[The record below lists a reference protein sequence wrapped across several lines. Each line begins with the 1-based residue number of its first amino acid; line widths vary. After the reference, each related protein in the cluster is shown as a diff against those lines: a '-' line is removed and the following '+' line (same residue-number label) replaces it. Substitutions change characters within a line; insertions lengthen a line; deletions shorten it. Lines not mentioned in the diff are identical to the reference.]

1 MAQSHKVPSRTLRA
15 VVGLSLLTLVPGQL
29 GGTETYVRELTRA
42 LAANG
47 ELEYRVYL
55 PPVAAGAGNG
65 LPEEVVT
72 EYRAART
79 LPQRFAAMAWA
90 GVRQGPL
97 RRRLAA
103 ADLVHFPLTI
113 PLPDPQRPFLLTLQ
127 DVLHL
132 DRPEL
137 FPRWEKALRRIAYDR
152 PTRRAA
158 LVLVPTRFTAD
169 RIERLLGV
177 PSERLRVVPH
187 GIDHERMTPGHETR
201 EPFLLY
207 PARPW
212 PHKNHERLLEAFGL
226 LRRERP
232 ELRLV
237 LTGGGHESRAYPDGV
252 EARGLVPGDELVSL
266 YRRAAALV
274 FPSLYEGF
282 AFPPLEAMASGCPV
296 AAADSGSVGEV
307 CGDGARLFDPTA
319 AEAIAAAVD
328 DVLRDPSPWVERG
341 LARARTFTWEAAAR
355 GHDAAYRELLP

>member
-1 MAQSHKVPSRTLRA
+1 

-42 LAANG
+42 LAAHG

-90 GVRQGPL
+90 GARQGPL
-97 RRRLAA
+97 RRRLAS

-113 PLPDPQRPFLLTLQ
+113 PLPDPRRPYLLTLQ

-132 DRPEL
+132 DRPGL

-158 LVLVPTRFTAD
+158 LVLVPTRFTAE
-169 RIERLLGV
+169 RIERLLDV
-177 PSERLRVVPH
+177 PADRLRVVPH
-187 GIDHERMTPGHETR
+187 GIDHERMTPGDEER

-212 PHKNHERLLEAFGL
+212 PHKNHDRLLEAFAR

-237 LTGGGHESRAYPDGV
+237 LTGGGHESRSYPDGV

-266 YRRAAALV
+266 YRRAAGLV

-282 AFPPLEAMASGCPV
+282 AFPPLEAMACGCPV

-307 CGDGARLFDPTA
+307 CGDGARLFDPTDP
-319 AEAIAAAVD
+319 EAIAAAVD
-328 DVLRDPSPWVERG
+328 DVLRDPAPWIERG
-341 LARARTFTWEAAAR
+341 LARAGAFTWEAAAR
-355 GHDAAYRELLP
+355 GHDATYRELLP